1 MRGAYAALLAIEP
14 HFQSY
19 LVNPAFL
26 QHASMIFG
34 FGTDLVKVSRIAS
47 TLNRF
52 GSQFVNRILS
62 PREREEFDTYTR
74 DKSQFLASR

>member
-1 MRGAYAALLAIEP
+1 
-14 HFQSY
+14 
-19 LVNPAFL
+19 
-26 QHASMIFG
+26 MIFG
-34 FGTDLVKVSRIAS
+34 VGTDLVKVSRIAS

-62 PREREEFDTYTR
+62 PREREEFDRYTR

>member
-1 MRGAYAALLAIEP
+1 
-14 HFQSY
+14 
-19 LVNPAFL
+19 
-26 QHASMIFG
+26 MIFG
-34 FGTDLVKVSRIAS
+34 IGTDLVKVSRIAS

-52 GSQFVNRILS
+52 GSRFVNRILS